1 MNYFFKEQNK
11 DYFFQTYK
19 TEEFYPPADL
29 HQKKN
34 TDGNLNLPTQRHK
47 KSRQMHK
54 YKDVSWLSFRH
65 LNILKRLLTAKRITT
80 CCGVYNRCRRCLYLH
95 VCLFICFHLVV
106 ISTEKSD
113 KYNSKYYQNTHVS
126 LIACIEVRQVS
137 REIIIWLNDQK
148 FHICHIVSF
157 W

>member
-1 MNYFFKEQNK
+1 
-11 DYFFQTYK
+11 
-19 TEEFYPPADL
+19 
-29 HQKKN
+29 
-34 TDGNLNLPTQRHK
+34 
-47 KSRQMHK
+47 MHK

-106 ISTEKSD
+106 ISIEKSD

-126 LIACIEVRQVS
+126 LIARWGETGIKGNYNLVKWSEISYLSHCFLPGEIYEIFFAKISISMKKTVS
-137 REIIIWLNDQK
+137 SL
-148 FHICHIVSF
+148 FSF
-157 W
+157 EL